1 MKNNNYTCH
10 GPDIRNSI
18 AYGHGFWC
26 TCVIW
31 WYLQALFSC
40 FSKFWFSWLLGQ
52 KMAQNYKKFCRLL
65 FISQEPYIIWLSFM
79 IHLCKMMI
87 SSGVF
92 FPFFQNFD
100 FPGCWRMGGRGGGV
114 NSPKSQ
120 NHNIKILTFFIFIGP
135 IVQFFF
141 NKSLIISKQ
150 KFWGVTIFFTCV
162 RFKDTQKAFD
172 NFKNK
177 QRNVWSNAFWYVKVC
192 IFWKYIQYN
201 VKKTSFRQN
210 KR

>member
-1 MKNNNYTCH
+1 MKNNNYTRH
-10 GPDIRNSI
+10 GPHVRNSI

-31 WYLQALFSC
+31 WYLQAHFSC
-40 FSKFWFSWLLGQ
+40 FSKFWFSWLLVGLKGQ

-92 FPFFQNFD
+92 SHFFKILIF
-100 FPGCWRMGGRGGGV
+100 RVVGGGV

-120 NHNIKILTFFIFIGP
+120 HSNSYIFY
-135 IVQFFF
+135 FYW
-141 NKSLIISKQ
+141 SDSA
-150 KFWGVTIFFTCV
+150 IFF
-162 RFKDTQKAFD
+162 
-172 NFKNK
+172 
-177 QRNVWSNAFWYVKVC
+177 
-192 IFWKYIQYN
+192 
-201 VKKTSFRQN
+201 
-210 KR
+210 